1 MTALEAYYIK
11 DLSHKSNAESKHCS
25 FISTH
30 YQLNLPSFVMF
41 LYSKP
46 STGYLS
52 KMGLVFNIVSG
63 QTTSDALWK

>member
-1 MTALEAYYIK
+1 MIALEAYYIK

-30 YQLNLPSFVMF
+30 YQLNLPSFVTF

-46 STGYLS
+46 SLD
-52 KMGLVFNIVSG
+52 
-63 QTTSDALWK
+63 TSLKWV